1 MKEMAYKHPILNLA
15 DRDILWAIVTG
26 LVVIPLAVE
35 LPARFI
41 GRSYRQVRYG
51 DHRLGDLGR
60 AYAPSPDEG
69 QYKGDFYTQHADCRS
84 NVRTPTTTPAT
95 RRQPNPLHKP
105 MNQGSSTR
113 PEPLPRTRGERP
125 PVGNQHLRL
134 VVLHRRLFCRTF
146 RRRKFVEGVG
156 EPTGQLHGPFPRP
169 SLDANASRLKDMAV
183 LRSCGRVARSYVATA
198 DDRPACST
206 TSPTGQDGQPDRSSP
221 DW

>member
-69 QYKGDFYTQHADCRS
+69 QYKGDFYRDTQHMNYGS
-84 NVRTPTTTPAT
+84 NARKPSLYNDTRHQTPTKPTPQAYESGFFDKTGTAAAHT
-95 RRQPNPLHKP
+95 RYGEQPVGKPAPSSLVDLHT
-105 MNQGSSTR
+105 GSSVFAG
-113 PEPLPRTRGERP
+113 LSGVQKLWRG
-125 PVGNQHLRL
+125 
-134 VVLHRRLFCRTF
+134 RR
-146 RRRKFVEGVG
+146 
-156 EPTGQLHGPFPRP
+156 
-169 SLDANASRLKDMAV
+169 
-183 LRSCGRVARSYVATA
+183 
-198 DDRPACST
+198 
-206 TSPTGQDGQPDRSSP
+206 
-221 DW
+221 